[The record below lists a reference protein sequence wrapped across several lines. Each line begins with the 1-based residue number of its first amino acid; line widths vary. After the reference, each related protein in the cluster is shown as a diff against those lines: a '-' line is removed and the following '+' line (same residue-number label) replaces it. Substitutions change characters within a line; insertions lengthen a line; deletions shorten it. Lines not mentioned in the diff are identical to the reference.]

1 MTKFIKKHLVREKIL
16 SSYFSSVL
24 SISMIL
30 FLLGILGLVVIN
42 AKNLSDYI
50 KENIGFSLFLD
61 ENATNADVSF
71 LQKKLNA
78 SDFVKGTK
86 YVDKETAAKELQE
99 DLGEDFM
106 TFLGYNPL
114 LESIDVQLK
123 AKYADP
129 DSMLVLQKKLINLP
143 HVKEIS
149 YQKNV
154 VSMLNENIQKI
165 SVVLIFF
172 SCLLLIIFIA
182 LINNTIRLQ
191 IYSQR
196 FIINTMLLVGA
207 TKKFIRKPFVK
218 KALWHGFIG
227 ALIANFCLTCIIKIY
242 QKDLNGFMNVS
253 DSSVLIGMMFLV
265 FILGMLISW
274 LSTVFAVN
282 KFLKL
287 SFDELF

>member
-1 MTKFIKKHLVREKIL
+1 MTKLIKRHLVKEKIL

-42 AKNLSDYI
+42 AKSLSDYI

-61 ENATNADVSF
+61 ENTTDADVSF

-165 SVVLIFF
+165 SGVLVFF

-196 FIINTMLLVGA
+196 FVINTMLLVGA
-207 TKKFIRKPFVK
+207 TKNFIRKPFVK
-218 KALWHGFIG
+218 RAVWHGFIG
-227 ALIANFCLTCIIKIY
+227 AFVANFCLFCIIKIY
-242 QKDLNGFMNVS
+242 QKDLNGFMDVS
-253 DSSVLIGMMFLV
+253 NSSVLVGMMLLV